1 MICDDALTGLITVA
15 VLIYLRGDSLHGFV
29 HLEIILAELRRYVL
43 DAIQVVTLL
52 DG

>member
-29 HLEIILAELRRYVL
+29 HLEFILAELRRYVL